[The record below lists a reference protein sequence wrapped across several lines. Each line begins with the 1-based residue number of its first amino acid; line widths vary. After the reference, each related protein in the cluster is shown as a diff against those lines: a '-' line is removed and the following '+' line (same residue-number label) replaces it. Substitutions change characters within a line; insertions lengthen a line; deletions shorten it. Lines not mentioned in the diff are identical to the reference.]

1 MGVKRQKLNK
11 IVMQNI
17 QRMTVEWGVIF
28 LKQLGPR
35 VCLSACCLGL
45 SFIYISENEH
55 IKKGNAAVVD

>member
-28 LKQLGPR
+28 LKQLGPD
-35 VCLSACCLGL
+35 LNFQKMHTS
-45 SFIYISENEH
+45 
-55 IKKGNAAVVD
+55 IKKEKCSCCGLKTIIHLPSG